1 MCAPCR
7 CYTALELSLSMSV
20 AQARFSDKVRILRQL
35 GKLLVIVFLIA
46 TALPARNRKGE
57 SYLQKG
63 AVLEAKKEWDKAL
76 ELYEQAYAA
85 DPRDP
90 AYQLAMRRVRF
101 QAAAAHLDAG
111 HKLRNQGKL
120 EEALAE
126 FQKAYATDPSV
137 TMAEQEYRRTRD
149 MIEAEKKKGVT
160 GTGEERGMTPAQQYQ
175 KSSDEKMST
184 ILDAPEL
191 KPINHQI
198 NTLKMNNQPI
208 KVLFET
214 VGKLAG
220 INVVFDPEL
229 QPVPG
234 GKSQF
239 TVDLSNTSLEEA
251 LDFLSI
257 QTKTFWKPLSPN
269 TIFVTNDNVTK
280 RRDYEDNVIKVFYVK
295 NATTVQQ
302 LQEMQVTVRSVTEI
316 RRAFVYAAQNAI
328 LMRGTPD
335 QMALAEKL
343 IRDLDKPVAEVVVDI
358 IVMEADRNKTRDL
371 AATFTTSGAPGL
383 NIPVS
388 YTGTAATTPAAG
400 GGSTP
405 ATPSSS
411 VALNALKN
419 LGVGDFSIPVP
430 GALLEALLGDS
441 TTRVLQQPQLRAVE
455 NSKAELKIGDRIPY
469 ATGSFGSA
477 LGASVGAGV
486 SPLVSTQFSFADVG
500 VNVTLTPKVHGRE
513 EVSMQIDMEISNKSS
528 DVTIGGVTQPI
539 ISQRKVS
546 HSIRVREGEITLLGG
561 LMQLQDARTISGV
574 PGLANLPIFG
584 PLFSSHHDQRTSQEL
599 LIALIPHI
607 VRAPDYS
614 ETNLRGMDVGTD
626 QVIKLNYSHPK
637 DQMPPPPAPAA
648 PPAPATEPPPAA
660 PAPGAAAPQASATTP
675 PAASAP
681 ASAPAGPPAA
691 PPTPAEAAA
700 LNPAPLPG
708 STTRLFFSP
717 NTAQG
722 SVSSIIATSLNLENV
737 ENLASAPMKI
747 KFDPKVVKLNKI
759 SQGNMMN
766 MDLQP
771 VTFNENTKNDT
782 GESTITFSRPPGL
795 PGVNGSGPLLT
806 FVFEA
811 VGKGTTMV
819 SVTDLSM
826 TTHRKQ
832 PIHVQPP
839 SFRIVVE

>member
-1 MCAPCR
+1 
-7 CYTALELSLSMSV
+7 
-20 AQARFSDKVRILRQL
+20 
-35 GKLLVIVFLIA
+35 
-46 TALPARNRKGE
+46 
-57 SYLQKG
+57 
-63 AVLEAKKEWDKAL
+63 
-76 ELYEQAYAA
+76 
-85 DPRDP
+85 
-90 AYQLAMRRVRF
+90 
-101 QAAAAHLDAG
+101 
-111 HKLRNQGKL
+111 
-120 EEALAE
+120 
-126 FQKAYATDPSV
+126 
-137 TMAEQEYRRTRD
+137 
-149 MIEAEKKKGVT
+149 
-160 GTGEERGMTPAQQYQ
+160 
-175 KSSDEKMST
+175 
-184 ILDAPEL
+184 
-191 KPINHQI
+191 
-198 NTLKMNNQPI
+198 
-208 KVLFET
+208 
-214 VGKLAG
+214 
-220 INVVFDPEL
+220 
-229 QPVPG
+229 
-234 GKSQF
+234 
-239 TVDLSNTSLEEA
+239 
-251 LDFLSI
+251 
-257 QTKTFWKPLSPN
+257 
-269 TIFVTNDNVTK
+269 
-280 RRDYEDNVIKVFYVK
+280 
-295 NATTVQQ
+295 
-302 LQEMQVTVRSVTEI
+302 
-316 RRAFVYAAQNAI
+316 
-328 LMRGTPD
+328 
-335 QMALAEKL
+335 
-343 IRDLDKPVAEVVVDI
+343 
-358 IVMEADRNKTRDL
+358 
-371 AATFTTSGAPGL
+371 
-383 NIPVS
+383 
-388 YTGTAATTPAAG
+388 
-400 GGSTP
+400 
-405 ATPSSS
+405 
-411 VALNALKN
+411 
-419 LGVGDFSIPVP
+419 VGDFSIPVP

>member
-1 MCAPCR
+1 M
-7 CYTALELSLSMSV
+7 
-20 AQARFSDKVRILRQL
+20 RQL
-35 GKLLVIVFLIA
+35 GKLLVIVIVIA
-46 TALPARNRKGE
+46 TALPAKTRKGE
-57 SYLQKG
+57 GYLQQG
-63 AVLEAKKEWDKAL
+63 AVLEAKKEWEKAL
-76 ELYEQAYAA
+76 ELYEKAYAA

-111 HKLRNQGKL
+111 HKLRKEGNL

-126 FQKAYATDPSV
+126 FQKAYATDPSMS
-137 TMAEQEYRRTRD
+137 MAEQEYRRTRD
-149 MIEAEKKKGVT
+149 MIEAERKKGST
-160 GTGEERGMTPAQQYQ
+160 GVGEERGMTPAQQYQ
-175 KSSDEKMST
+175 KSSDDKMST

-295 NATTVQQ
+295 NATSVQE

-343 IRDLDKPVAEVVVDI
+343 IRDLDKPRAEVVIDI

-371 AATFTTSGAPGL
+371 AATFTTGGAPGINL
-383 NIPVS
+383 PVT
-388 YTGTAATTPAAG
+388 YTGGTAVVVPPPASGGTPTTP
-400 GGSTP
+400 STP
-405 ATPSSS
+405 GSI
-411 VALNALKN
+411 ALNQLKN
-419 LGVGDFSIPVP
+419 ISVGDFSIPVP

-500 VNVTLTPKVHGRE
+500 VNVTLTPKVHGRD

-546 HSIRVREGEITLLGG
+546 HSIRVREGEISLIGG
-561 LMQLQDARTISGV
+561 LMQLQDARTVSGV

-584 PLFSSHHDQRTSQEL
+584 PLFASHHDQRTSQEL

-607 VRAPDYS
+607 VRAPEYS
-614 ETNLRGMDVGTD
+614 ETNLRGLDVGTD

-637 DQMPPPPAPAA
+637 DAMPAAPAPAA
-648 PPAPATEPPPAA
+648 PGPAPAAAPAPAPAAAATEPPPAA
-660 PAPGAAAPQASATTP
+660 PAPATVAPAAAP
-675 PAASAP
+675 AANT
-681 ASAPAGPPAA
+681 GPA
-691 PPTPAEAAA
+691 PPPSAAEMAAM
-700 LNPAPLPG
+700 NPVPMPG
-708 STTRLFFSP
+708 STTRLFFNP

-722 SVSSIIATSLNLENV
+722 SVSSIIATSLNIDNV
-737 ENLASAPMKI
+737 TNLAAAPMKI
-747 KFDPKVVKLNKI
+747 KFNPKVVKLNKI

-771 VTFNENTKNDT
+771 VTFNEDTKNDA
-782 GESTITFSRPPGL
+782 GESTITFNRPPGL
-795 PGVNGSGPLLT
+795 PGINGSGPLLT

-832 PIHVQPP
+832 PIAVQPP
-839 SFRIVVE
+839 AFRIVVE